1 MGNHMCVLCSADQ
14 AYETALPTSSE
25 VRFLSQ
31 FEKKLADIEEG
42 PEGEVIF
49 LAPGDTPSVR

>member
-1 MGNHMCVLCSADQ
+1 MCVLCSADQ